1 MSLRFQDF
9 IFMNESTGST
19 RSFHLDLAAP
29 HVATMTYNQATLS
42 TIYLPLAVQYFDI
55 VRTHCLLYHIYIYI
69 YIYIYT
75 HIAEMGQE
83 MDLKKMKGTEYS
95 LQSAH
100 FRTSTIN
107 GRI

>member
-55 VRTHCLLYHIYIYI
+55 VRTFIFIYRYI
-69 YIYIYT
+69 DIS

-100 FRTSTIN
+100 LRTSTIN